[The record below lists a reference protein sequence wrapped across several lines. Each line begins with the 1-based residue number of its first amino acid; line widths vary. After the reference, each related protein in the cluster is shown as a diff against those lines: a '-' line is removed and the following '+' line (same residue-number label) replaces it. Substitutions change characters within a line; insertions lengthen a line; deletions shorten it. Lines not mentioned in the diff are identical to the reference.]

1 MLTRLA
7 LATFCAFVPVLTA
20 PVAAQT
26 TETPTTETPATEVS
40 VAALAQTLRL
50 EDLFTVLRDEGIA
63 FGDQLEVDMFPG
75 GGGPRW
81 QGAVNAIYDTQAL
94 HASFVATLESE
105 LAADPETLADI
116 MAFYRSDLGQRIVG
130 LEIDARKA
138 FLDVASEEAA
148 RVAAEDRFAARDP
161 KVKLVD
167 RIITAG
173 DMIEMNVA
181 GALSGNLAFMT
192 GMSETGAYGPALPAE
207 DMMADVWGQED
218 QIRADTTSWL
228 HAYLGLAYAPLTEAE
243 LGDYAEFMES
253 PAGQRLNSALFTAFD
268 QVFRQV
274 SYDLG
279 RAAGLASLGR
289 DI

>member
-7 LATFCAFVPVLTA
+7 LAAFCAFAPVLAA
-20 PVAAQT
+20 PLAAET
-26 TETPTTETPATEVS
+26 TTDVTEVS
-40 VAALAQTLRL
+40 VPALARALRL
-50 EDLFTVLRDEGIA
+50 EDLFAVLREEGVSY
-63 FGDQLEVDMFPG
+63 GDQLETDMFPG

-81 QGAVNAIYDTQAL
+81 REAVSAIYDTDAL
-94 HASFVATLESE
+94 HSAFVAALETE
-105 LAADPETLADI
+105 LGQDPEALASI
-116 MAFYRSDLGQRIVG
+116 LAFYRTDLGQHIVG

-161 KVKLVD
+161 KVKLID
-167 RIITAG
+167 RFIAAG

-207 DMMADVWGQED
+207 DLMADVWGQED

-243 LGDYAEFMES
+243 LAEYSEFMES
-253 PAGQRLNSALFTAFD
+253 PAGQRLNAALFNAFD